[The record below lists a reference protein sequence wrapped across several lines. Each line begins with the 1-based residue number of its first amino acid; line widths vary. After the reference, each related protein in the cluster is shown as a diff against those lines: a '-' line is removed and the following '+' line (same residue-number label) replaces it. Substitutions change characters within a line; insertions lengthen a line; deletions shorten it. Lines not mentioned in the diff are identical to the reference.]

1 MLWNGVGTVIEY
13 VHPIDRRPVTQDPLV
28 HHQESGSGPSKRCKK
43 KKRFET
49 DRRASLI
56 FATAEEKPS
65 NTAER
70 RVIYLRSCERCLLDL
85 ACGTFANSKMP

>member
-28 HHQESGSGPSKRCKK
+28 HHQESGSGRSVRPKVQQK

-49 DRRASLI
+49 DRA
-56 FATAEEKPS
+56 
-65 NTAER
+65 
-70 RVIYLRSCERCLLDL
+70 CEFDICD
-85 ACGTFANSKMP
+85 G